1 MKTTVTL
8 FSSAFL
14 GLTLLTGCG
23 SSVEKEEVKFD
34 MPDPPKI
41 SLTAVQAIEGPLAGY
56 MEAVPGDYELELT
69 SSSEGYYGKIS
80 IKFRFIKSI
89 EVPEGRGYNIFG
101 PSLDGKVLDEQ
112 GRPLNMWLRF
122 GDMTELATY
131 LKKGSG
137 EEWFQFSAGIGDE
150 IETYQKTEE
159 EIKKQVDTYLGNLAK
174 AKQVRILSEIIPEE
188 FEIQSNSS
196 SGSGSSSDTGNESTS
211 VSTSGSSGDCDEF
224 LRDYEAFIVEYVK
237 VLKKYKDNPTDMSIM
252 SDYTR
257 LMTKA
262 AEWSEYPDDCAND
275 AAFIAKYT
283 SMAMRITEA
292 M

>member
-1 MKTTVTL
+1 M
-8 FSSAFL
+8 A
-14 GLTLLTGCG
+14 
-23 SSVEKEEVKFD
+23 
-34 MPDPPKI
+34 
-41 SLTAVQAIEGPLAGY
+41 
-56 MEAVPGDYELELT
+56 
-69 SSSEGYYGKIS
+69 
-80 IKFRFIKSI
+80 
-89 EVPEGRGYNIFG
+89 
-101 PSLDGKVLDEQ
+101 
-112 GRPLNMWLRF
+112 
-122 GDMTELATY
+122 
-131 LKKGSG
+131 
-137 EEWFQFSAGIGDE
+137 
-150 IETYQKTEE
+150 
-159 EIKKQVDTYLGNLAK
+159 
-174 AKQVRILSEIIPEE
+174 
-188 FEIQSNSS
+188 SNSS